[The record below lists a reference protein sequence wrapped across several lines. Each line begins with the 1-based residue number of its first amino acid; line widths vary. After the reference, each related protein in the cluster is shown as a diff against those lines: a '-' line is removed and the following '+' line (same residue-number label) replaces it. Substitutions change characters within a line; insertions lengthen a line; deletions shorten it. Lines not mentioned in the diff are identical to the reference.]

1 MAPRPHGPL
10 ALLLIR
16 AWLEPSAQQAGA
28 DAVRARVTVF
38 VDVLTDEGDSFVL
51 AGTDAVVAAVESW
64 LAEFATVTS
73 A

>member
-1 MAPRPHGPL
+1 
-10 ALLLIR
+10 
-16 AWLEPSAQQAGA
+16 LEPSAQQAGA